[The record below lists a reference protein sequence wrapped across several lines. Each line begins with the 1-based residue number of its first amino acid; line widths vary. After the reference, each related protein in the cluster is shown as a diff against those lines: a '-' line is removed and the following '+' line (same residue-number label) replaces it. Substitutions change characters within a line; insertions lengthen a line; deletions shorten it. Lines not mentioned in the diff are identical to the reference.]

1 MQVTMQLSADHI
13 WSFKRDSLSDFSV
26 ILNNY
31 VSLFL
36 FIFLKKAQHTTE
48 KNEQTLIFLGQ
59 KIAKEKKQSQCIFP
73 FCNSV
78 CE

>member
-1 MQVTMQLSADHI
+1 MSILGYCFYKLQIFLMQVTMQLSADHI

-48 KNEQTLIFLGQ
+48 K
-59 KIAKEKKQSQCIFP
+59 K
-73 FCNSV
+73 
-78 CE
+78 